1 VKGAV
6 IAIAILAITTEEIRL
21 KTSYRY
27 AKPIKYAA
35 TSARSALQDDLDF
48 IRGLADQRAFEIS
61 LLRATSRIPADCI
74 AGSGFVSGI
83 TPE

>member
-1 VKGAV
+1 MKRGV
-6 IAIAILAITTEEIRL
+6 IAILAITTEEIRL

-35 TSARSALQDDLDF
+35 SSARSALQDDLDF

-61 LLRATSRIPADCI
+61 FFEQRPGFRQI
-74 AGSGFVSGI
+74 A
-83 TPE
+83 